1 MPKDKKKE
9 KKGKQI
15 AYTASQLKQ
24 SIMGIFTKKP
34 NANFNYKQ
42 IAKRLDIHDV
52 STKHLLAALML
63 ELKKDKQIEEVGT
76 GKYRLLKQ
84 SGYLTG
90 VVDMTAQGSAYVI
103 CEGQLQ
109 DIYVSQR
116 NLHGALN
123 GDEVKLYVYAIRS
136 NKNPEGEVIQILKR
150 SKQYFVGTMEISDSF
165 AFMIPEGKSLSSDL
179 FIPKGKLNGAL
190 NGQKVVAK
198 IIESNER
205 GKNPVGEIIRVLG
218 NAGDN
223 ETEMHAI
230 LAEFELP
237 YKFDESVLKAAEDI
251 SDIITEQE
259 IAKRKDFRNIT
270 TITIDPVDAKDF
282 DDALSIQKL
291 ENGNYEVGVHIA
303 DVTHYVTPNSTLDE
317 EAYKR
322 ATSVYLVDRTVPML
336 PERLSNGICSLK
348 PNEDKLC
355 FAAVFELDE
364 NAKIMNEWFG
374 KTIINSNRRFAYEE
388 AQQIIEDKAGELSEE
403 ILKLDELAKKIRAK
417 RFKNGSISFDRVEMK
432 FEIDEKGKPLSVFFK
447 ESKDANKLIEEFML
461 LANKRV
467 AEFVGKVNDKAKAKT
482 FVYRVHDEPNME
494 KLKSFS
500 DFIKKFG
507 YQLKLASRQ
516 EITTSLNQLLTDVA
530 GKTEENLIETL
541 AVRSMAKAEYDVK
554 NIGHY
559 GLAFDYYTHFTSP
572 IRRYPD
578 VMVHRLLFA
587 YLQGEASAN
596 KTYYAEKCKHSS
608 EMEYRAAQAERSSTK
623 YKAVEFMKDKVGNLY
638 EGVISGVTEW
648 GIYVEIAE
656 YKIEGMVSLR
666 EMEDDFYVFDEKNYV
681 IFGKNKNKRFQLGD
695 HVTIQ
700 IVRANT
706 ERKQLD
712 FIMA

>member
-1 MPKDKKKE
+1 
-9 KKGKQI
+9 
-15 AYTASQLKQ
+15 
-24 SIMGIFTKKP
+24 
-34 NANFNYKQ
+34 
-42 IAKRLDIHDV
+42 
-52 STKHLLAALML
+52 
-63 ELKKDKQIEEVGT
+63 
-76 GKYRLLKQ
+76 
-84 SGYLTG
+84 
-90 VVDMTAQGSAYVI
+90 
-103 CEGQLQ
+103 
-109 DIYVSQR
+109 
-116 NLHGALN
+116 
-123 GDEVKLYVYAIRS
+123 VYAIRS

-251 SDIITEQE
+251 SDIITEEE

>member
-1 MPKDKKKE
+1 
-9 KKGKQI
+9 
-15 AYTASQLKQ
+15 
-24 SIMGIFTKKP
+24 
-34 NANFNYKQ
+34 
-42 IAKRLDIHDV
+42 
-52 STKHLLAALML
+52 
-63 ELKKDKQIEEVGT
+63 
-76 GKYRLLKQ
+76 
-84 SGYLTG
+84 
-90 VVDMTAQGSAYVI
+90 
-103 CEGQLQ
+103 
-109 DIYVSQR
+109 
-116 NLHGALN
+116 
-123 GDEVKLYVYAIRS
+123 
-136 NKNPEGEVIQILKR
+136 
-150 SKQYFVGTMEISDSF
+150 
-165 AFMIPEGKSLSSDL
+165 
-179 FIPKGKLNGAL
+179 
-190 NGQKVVAK
+190 
-198 IIESNER
+198 
-205 GKNPVGEIIRVLG
+205 
-218 NAGDN
+218 
-223 ETEMHAI
+223 
-230 LAEFELP
+230 
-237 YKFDESVLKAAEDI
+237 
-251 SDIITEQE
+251 
-259 IAKRKDFRNIT
+259 
-270 TITIDPVDAKDF
+270 
-282 DDALSIQKL
+282 
-291 ENGNYEVGVHIA
+291 
-303 DVTHYVTPNSTLDE
+303 
-317 EAYKR
+317 
-322 ATSVYLVDRTVPML
+322 ML